1 MPPTIRETY
10 NLPKR
15 SPVAARLWLVPG
27 IITVIAFG
35 LWLALPRTPVVAG
48 LLVLVVIVAVGTAIA
63 RILTSRQ
70 LTDLPQRQPAKPPSV
85 GGD

>member
-1 MPPTIRETY
+1 MPPTIKETY
-10 NLPKR
+10 SLPKR
-15 SPVAARLWLVPG
+15 SPVAVRLWIVPG
-27 IITVIAFG
+27 IITVVAFG

-48 LLVLVVIVAVGTAIA
+48 LLVLIVIAALGSTVA

-70 LTDLPQRQPAKPPSV
+70 FTDLPERQPAKPPSV